1 MNKRFLLT
9 IITALVMSFVMM
21 SSVMAKEKKVNYLGH
36 EYKGEVND
44 QKIPA
49 GKGRMIINGLRIVGE
64 FDDHSVKD
72 AKVALWDGNS
82 VFTGKI
88 TYDESDNITLKAGG
102 VISTMYFH
110 TRNKGDQYLK
120 NSTPSYTTEAL
131 EEDRIVNSSNFEP
144 TQLKLSYVIDGDI
157 MEDLRQIKAINMPRF
172 SVDYTI
178 GLTQVY
184 DNNRK
189 PTNVFAAYDDH
200 SLETLKVNN
209 YKDAEGRLWNF
220 VYEPFIKGI
229 ENYNISVKYPDNSS
243 FTYVMS
249 TKDPHNASINWEIHY
264 PDGKTIKA
272 TKPDAIHCI
281 IDLGKFQIVCGGYN
295 IDDGKIIDLFVEAK
309 AKGSF
314 YYPHGFQEVT
324 SNIDLSKLSGKEIEK
339 LLQDEVFP
347 YMNKPY
353 ELILKGNIEIDG
365 TTLHNMKIGVLK
377 EGKFTTELERIE
389 AEAKKEAEDKAAEQ
403 RYIAQFKKKYG
414 FNPAT
419 ISLKNVIAPGRS
431 WSALA
436 AWNDWCKSYGPVGST
451 LFAKLIRDN
460 GSSKCYSFS
469 LGYSNEYEGYF
480 WIRNGKITSVTW
492 E

>member
-1 MNKRFLLT
+1 MNKRILLT

-21 SSVMAKEKKVNYLGH
+21 SSGMAKVKKVNYLGH

-49 GKGRMIINGLRIVGE
+49 GKGRMTINGLRIVGV
-64 FDDHSVKD
+64 FDDRSAKD
-72 AKVALWDGNS
+72 AQVALYDGNS

-102 VISTMYFH
+102 VISTRYYH
-110 TRNKGDQYLK
+110 TKDKGDAYLI
-120 NSTPSYTTEAL
+120 NYDPAYVTNTL

-144 TQLKLSYVIDGDI
+144 KELKLSCILDEDI
-157 MEDLRQIKAINMPRF
+157 LDYSSFHRLKALKIPQM
-172 SVDYTI
+172 SADYTV

-184 DNNRK
+184 DKNRNTMK
-189 PTNVFAAYDDH
+189 AFAAYEEHKLD
-200 SLETLKVNN
+200 TLKVSN
-209 YKDAEGRLWNF
+209 YKDRQGRLWNF
-220 VYEPFIKGI
+220 AYEPFKKDRYTLGR
-229 ENYNISVKYPDNSS
+229 NYNLTVKYPDNS
-243 FTYVMS
+243 FLTYVIS
-249 TKDPHNASINWEIHY
+249 DDNPKEASLNWEIHY
-264 PDGKTIKA
+264 PDGKIVKA
-272 TKPDAIHCI
+272 TQTKDNNCI
-281 IDLGKFQIVCGGYN
+281 IDLGKFQIDCGGYVEYTH
-295 IDDGKIIDLFVEAK
+295 IIHLFVEAK
-309 AKGSF
+309 TKGSF
-314 YYPHGFQEVT
+314 YYPHGYKGIT
-324 SNIDLSKLSGKEIEK
+324 SNTIDLSKLTNQEIEK
-339 LLQDEVFP
+339 LIANEVLP
-347 YMNKPY
+347 HMNRY
-353 ELILKGNIEIDG
+353 ELIITGNAYP
-365 TTLHNMKIGVLK
+365 NQKIGVFR
-377 EGKFTTELERIE
+377 EGKYTSRKQELE